1 VVAHHATIDR
11 LFRRDP
17 EFLADPY
24 PVYHELR
31 DTAAVLWV
39 DGPANGPPW
48 LHAWHVFSYDVC
60 AAGLRDERLS
70 SRRQMAAMPL
80 EQFGIDPST
89 PAATFFWTMQAQ
101 LMLTMDAPDHTRLR
115 RLALKALTPRVVERM
130 RASIETIV
138 DRLLDDRGPMFD
150 VMADFAA
157 PLPAMVIAQL
167 LGIPSEDW
175 AHFKR
180 WSDGIIGFDLT
191 HEKLE
196 NFHELGLYLRTQI
209 EERRAR
215 PQHDLTT
222 AFIAARDQDDALSED
237 ELVGQ
242 CIILLVGGHET
253 TTFALGNA
261 VYRLLAVP
269 SLWERLPQAPIES
282 AVDELLRY
290 DSPFQALSRR
300 ATATLSL
307 GQEQASAGAT
317 VWFWIAAANRDPA
330 RFAAPDTLDLAR
342 QDNRHLSFGLGP
354 HYCLGAALA
363 RLEMQIALT
372 TLRQRYPG
380 LRLASDVVAWRRD
393 GAIRGPQ
400 SLCVTAA

>member
-1 VVAHHATIDR
+1 MVAHHATIDR

-39 DGPANGPPW
+39 DGPASGPPW
-48 LHAWHVFSYDVC
+48 LNAWHVFAYDVC
-60 AAGLRDERLS
+60 AAIWRRDERLS
-70 SRRQMAAMPL
+70 SPRQMAAMPL
-80 EQFGIDPST
+80 EHFGIDPNT
-89 PAATFFWTMQAQ
+89 PAATFFWTMQ
-101 LMLTMDAPDHTRLR
+101 T
-115 RLALKALTPRVVERM
+115 
-130 RASIETIV
+130 
-138 DRLLDDRGPMFD
+138 
-150 VMADFAA
+150 
-157 PLPAMVIAQL
+157 
-167 LGIPSEDW
+167 EDW
-175 AHFKR
+175 ASFKR

-196 NFHELGLYLRTQI
+196 HFHELGLYLRAQI

-215 PQHDLTT
+215 PQHDLIT

-253 TTFALGNA
+253 TTYALGNA
-261 VYRLLAVP
+261 VYRLLAAP

-282 AVDELLRY
+282 TVDELLRC

-307 GQEQASAGAT
+307 GEEQASAEET

-342 QDNRHLSFGLGP
+342 QDNRRLSFGLGP

-380 LRLASDVVAWRRD
+380 LRLATNVVAWRRD

-400 SLCVTAA
+400 SLRVMAA